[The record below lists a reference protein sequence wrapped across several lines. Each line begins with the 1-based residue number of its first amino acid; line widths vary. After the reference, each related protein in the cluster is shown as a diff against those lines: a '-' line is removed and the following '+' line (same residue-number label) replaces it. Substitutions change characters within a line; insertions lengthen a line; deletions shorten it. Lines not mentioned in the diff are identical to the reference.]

1 MKRMKNRTINLYN
14 LFVLMAFMGSSSILA
29 ATQEVVVVRGIA
41 TQSSNYD
48 AGNSFPASNALDN
61 NPASFTHT
69 ANIPNSYWEEDLLAT
84 YPITKIELVN
94 RDLLSTA
101 ARMGGLTLRIFDS
114 NSVSVASTTVTN
126 PGSAG
131 TWTYV
136 LPEVVTGKYVRVG
149 LENNVTNQGGNYY
162 VTLAETR
169 VYGLWTPVDLVGTN
183 IALGKDSFMT
193 RLVDTLPPA
202 SYANDGNMAT
212 STETTTATVD
222 GYWEVDL
229 GALYALSGVRVY
241 EKDGRNGCTK
251 HATVRL
257 FDENHESVYARH
269 LALTN
274 LPLFSLDLGGTY
286 VARYVRVGLEYKERT
301 SDAYGS
307 WYVGLKE
314 VEVMGKPLSETG
326 IIQFNAS
333 VTNLTQGQAT
343 TISWQVADA
352 LHVFLYD
359 GNGLV
364 TNVTGLSSI
373 TLTPYF
379 PACYTLVATNN
390 ASVFEQS
397 VAITVDGQSPTLKLE
412 EVVASNEVS
421 LEDGYGDMPD
431 WIEIRNPSGSAVPL
445 LGYGLSDNMSK
456 PFKWTFPDV
465 TIPAYG
471 RLIVFASD
479 KEQKIDPAGFLHAK
493 WKLSDEGESVKL
505 TAPNGTVLDTVTFPA
520 QREDLAYS
528 RNFEGTWGFADPT
541 PQKLNLSTRYEGWL
555 QDVSFSQKRGF
566 CTNAFT
572 LAINNPNPDST
583 LLVSTN
589 GTEPSLVYS
598 GPIPIDNTR
607 VVRARVIRPGYHSH
621 RTETQTYVFIEA
633 LLSSSLMNAKTIKAL
648 DPLYTATIRQG
659 LNDLPTISVALPE
672 VKDDYYE
679 REGSVEILWSS
690 DDARSPVQANCGI
703 EQFGGSYQEFAK
715 KSWRLNFRKIFG
727 AGKLEAPLLNGFDR
741 GFSVRESFNKIELR
755 SGSQD
760 MVDRGF
766 YMSAR
771 FVDDSMMHMGNL
783 NPHGRYVNLY
793 LNGTYWGQYDLREA
807 LDDAFL
813 ANYLGGK
820 QTDYLVV
827 RGNDNTGDDFVTG
840 TPDPISRYSWYNA
853 RAVGT
858 NYHAVKTALDVQSL
872 VDFMLLWN
880 YGNCESEYRCAGP
893 VNAGSGFK
901 FWMADSDG
909 FLRVTTGNRVARN
922 GPGSF
927 FQKLRTD
934 TNPDFK
940 MFLADRIYKHFYHGG
955 ALTPT
960 RNLARLDARMNEV
973 QNSMYAE
980 CARWGI
986 YQPTPSDWLA
996 DADTIRTSMFPGR
1009 GDQLVGYLRTAC
1021 LFPPFDPP
1029 LLSQQG
1035 GVVTNGFPVLL
1046 SAPAGSVYY
1055 TLDGSD
1061 PRLPGGGISPLAVLY
1076 LPPGIDYSMIASN
1089 AVWRYWDKGGI
1100 ATTSWRERLF
1110 DDSAWSSGAAELGY
1124 GDAPTTT
1131 ISYGPSSGSK
1141 YITSYFRKEFVV
1153 QDSRSFNRL
1162 KIDLLRDDGA
1172 VLYLNGT
1179 EILRHNMPAGTVTS
1193 NTLATAAVGGADENT
1208 FFSFDLSSQP
1218 LISGTNVLAVEI
1230 HQSSGSSSDLSFN
1243 LAMSAYQSSNQ
1254 IVIASNTLVNSR
1266 VLYTNVWSALN
1277 EALFYLP
1284 GRQVAS
1290 VSNLVVSEIH
1300 YNPPGYENEEAFVEL
1315 MNVSSNEVDLSGVTL
1330 SDAVSFTFPD
1340 ETILQPGAFMVVVE
1354 DAATFT
1360 ACYQSPSS
1368 PYYYPGIRVAGE
1380 WAGALSTSGE
1390 TLIICATNTS
1400 VIASITYSTSKPWPS
1415 RPDGEGSSLEL
1426 ISPLALP
1433 VQQPERDV
1441 LLNSPSSWQASALYQ
1456 GSPGRLGAAEKS
1468 LVINEVL
1475 SHTDAD
1481 EDWIELL
1488 NAGASSVSFANIYI
1502 SDDYEHPCKFLAPEE
1517 LELAPGNFVRFT
1529 ASQLGFAFSELGEK
1543 AILVE
1548 ASGTNAIRFI
1558 DVVTIPAVEREEPVG
1573 RYALSDGSVDF
1584 TELRTTTPNAANG
1597 LPRIGPL
1604 IFGELMANPEA
1615 GRAAYA
1621 VLVNL
1626 TGAATP
1632 LYDPERP
1639 ANVWKLS
1646 GAIDFLFP
1654 AGQSLAPYSMLIVCA
1669 TNEAAFRV
1677 QYGVDPSV
1685 PVYGPWTGAFMTSD
1699 GELVL
1704 RRPGIPELDGEVPY
1718 YRVDR
1723 VVYRSGSLWPTPLT
1737 GNSIIRKPLKSYGND
1752 PVSWRLSTSGLLPG
1766 GYFADYR
1773 APAVQIEG
1781 GGLSEAGFQMSAPT
1795 FPGESYHVDYTD
1807 QLNMPDWHELFTLPS
1822 APSTLWQF
1830 VDVTATNAPQR
1841 FYRVIWE

>member
-1 MKRMKNRTINLYN
+1 MKNRTINLYN
-14 LFVLMAFMGSSSILA
+14 LFLLMVFMGCYSLVA
-29 ATQEVVVVRGIA
+29 ATQEVVVVRGLA
-41 TQSSNYD
+41 SQSSNYD
-48 AGNSFPASNALDN
+48 AANSFPASNALDN

-69 ANIPNSYWEEDLLAT
+69 ANLPNSYWEEDLLAT

-114 NSVSVASTTVTN
+114 NSVSIASTTVTN

-162 VTLAETR
+162 VTLAEAR
-169 VYGLWTPVDLVGTN
+169 VHVLATPPLAV
-183 IALGKDSFMT
+183 GKDSFMV
-193 RLVDTLPPA
+193 RLTDAVLPA
-202 SYANDGNMAT
+202 SNANDWSMTT
-212 STETTTATVD
+212 STATTTATVD

-229 GALYALSGVRVY
+229 GELYALTGVRVY
-241 EKDGRNGCTK
+241 EKDGMNARLK

-257 FDENHESVYARH
+257 FDEKHESVYSRH
-269 LALTN
+269 LSLSD
-274 LPLFSLDLGGTY
+274 LPLFSIDFGGVF
-286 VARYVRVGLEYKERT
+286 VARYVRIGLENKERT
-301 SDAYGS
+301 SDTNGYE
-307 WYVGLKE
+307 WYIGFKE
-314 VEVMGKPLSETG
+314 VEVLGKPLSETG
-326 IIQFNAS
+326 IIQFGAS
-333 VTNLTQGQAT
+333 VTNLTQGQET
-343 TISWQVADA
+343 TLSWQVADA

-359 GNGLV
+359 GNGFV

-373 TLTPYF
+373 TLTPYY
-379 PACYTLVATNN
+379 PTCYTLVATNKC
-390 ASVFEQS
+390 SVFEQS
-397 VAITVDGQSPTLKLE
+397 IAVTVDGQAPTLRLE
-412 EVVASNEVS
+412 EVVASNAVS

-431 WIEIRNPSGSAVPL
+431 WVEIRNPSGSAVPL

-493 WKLSDEGESVKL
+493 WKLSDEGESIKL
-505 TAPNGTVLDTVTFPA
+505 TAPNATVLDTVTFPE
-520 QREDLAYS
+520 QEEDIAYA
-528 RNFEGTWGFADPT
+528 RDFEGTWGFADPT
-541 PQKLNLSTRYEGWL
+541 PQKLNLSTRYQGWL

-566 CTNAFT
+566 FTNSFALT
-572 LAINNPNPDST
+572 ITNPNPDST

-589 GTEPSLVYS
+589 GTEPSLAYT
-598 GPIPIDNTR
+598 GPIQIDSTR

-621 RTETQTYVFIEA
+621 RTETQTYIFIEA
-633 LLSSSLMNAKTIKAL
+633 LLSSALMNAKTIKAL

-690 DDARSPVQANCGI
+690 GDTRKAVQANCGI
-703 EQFGGSYQEFAK
+703 EQFGGSWTEFAK

-727 AGKLEAPLLNGFDR
+727 TGKLEAPLLNGFDR

-760 MVDRGF
+760 MVERGF
-766 YMSAR
+766 YMAAR

-813 ANYLGGK
+813 ASYLGGK
-820 QTDYLVV
+820 QEDYLVV
-827 RGNDNTGDDFVTG
+827 RGNDNTGDNFVTG

-853 RAVGT
+853 RAIGT

-909 FLRVTTGNRVARN
+909 FLRLISTSRLTSN
-922 GPGSF
+922 GPGGF

-934 TNPDFK
+934 SNPDFK
-940 MFLADRIYKHFYHGG
+940 MFLADRIYKHFYHNG
-955 ALTPT
+955 ALTPAK
-960 RNLARLDARMNEV
+960 NKARLDTRMAEV
-973 QNSMYAE
+973 QNSMFAE
-980 CARWGI
+980 CARWG
-986 YQPTPSDWLA
+986 YRTPSTWLS
-996 DADTIRTSMFPGR
+996 DAATIGTS
-1009 GDQLVGYLRTAC
+1009 
-1021 LFPPFDPP
+1021 LFPVRGTQVVGFLRSAGLFPAFDPP
-1029 LLSQQG
+1029 VLTQQG
-1035 GVVTNGFPVLL
+1035 GVVTNGQAILL
-1046 SAPAGSVYY
+1046 SAPVGTVYY

-1061 PRLPGGGISPLAVLY
+1061 PRLPGGGLSPLAVLY
-1076 LPPGIDYSMIASN
+1076 IPPGIEYSMIASN

-1110 DDSAWSSGAAELGY
+1110 DDSAWLSGPAELGY

-1131 ISYGPSSGSK
+1131 ISFGPSGGNK
-1141 YITSYFRKEFVV
+1141 YITSYFRKDFVV

-1193 NTLATAAVGGADENT
+1193 NTLATAAVGGTEENT

-1266 VLYTNVWSALN
+1266 VLYTNAWSALN
-1277 EALFYLP
+1277 EAAFYLP
-1284 GRQVAS
+1284 GRQAAS

-1315 MNVSSNEVDLSGVTL
+1315 MNVSSNEVDLSGMTL
-1330 SDAVSFTFPD
+1330 SDAVSFTFPS
-1340 ETILQPGAFMVVVE
+1340 ETILQPGAFIVIVE
-1354 DAATFT
+1354 DAVRFA

-1390 TLIICATNTS
+1390 DVEVRATNNT
-1400 VIASITYSTSKPWPS
+1400 VVASFEYSTSKPWPS
-1415 RPDGEGSSLEL
+1415 RADGEGSSLEL
-1426 ISPLALP
+1426 IAPLALP
-1433 VQQPERDV
+1433 IQQPERDAA
-1441 LLNSPSSWQASALYQ
+1441 LSSASSWQASALYQ
-1456 GSPGRLGAAEKS
+1456 GSPGRLGATEKS

-1475 SHTDAD
+1475 SHTDAE
-1481 EDWIELL
+1481 EDWIEIF
-1488 NAGASSVSFANIYI
+1488 NAGASSVSFANLYI
-1502 SDDYEHPCKFLAPEE
+1502 SDDYEQPCKFLAPEE
-1517 LELAPGNFVRFT
+1517 MELAPGDFVRFT

-1543 AILVE
+1543 AIIVE

-1558 DVVTIPAVEREEPVG
+1558 DVVSIPAVEREEPVG

-1584 TELRTTTPNAANG
+1584 TELRATTPNVANA

-1615 GRAAYA
+1615 GRAPYA

-1626 TGAATP
+1626 TGATTP

-1654 AGQSLAPYSMLIVCA
+1654 SGQSLTPYGILIVCA

-1677 QYGVDPSV
+1677 QYGVDPAVS
-1685 PVYGPWTGAFMTSD
+1685 VYGPWTGGFMTSD

-1723 VVYRSGSLWPTPLT
+1723 VVYRAGSLWPTPLT
-1737 GNSIIRKPLKSYGND
+1737 GNSIIRMPLKSYGND
-1752 PVSWRLSTSGLLPG
+1752 PISWRLSASGLLPG

-1773 APAVQIEG
+1773 APSVQIEG
-1781 GGLSEAGFQMSAPT
+1781 GGLSDIGFQMSAPT
-1795 FPGESYHVDYTD
+1795 LFGEAYRVEYSD
-1807 QLNMPDWHELFTLPS
+1807 QLHLPEWHELFTLPS
-1822 APSTLWQF
+1822 APSNLWQF
-1830 VDVTATNAPQR
+1830 VDATATNAPQR

>member
-1 MKRMKNRTINLYN
+1 MKNRAINLYK
-14 LFVLMAFMGSSSILA
+14 LFALMIFMGCSSLIA
-29 ATQEVVVVRGIA
+29 ATQEVVVVRGLA
-41 TQSSNYD
+41 SQSSNYS
-48 AGNSFPASNALDN
+48 AAYPASNALDN
-61 NPASFTHT
+61 NAGTFTHT
-69 ANIPNSYWEEDLLAT
+69 LSLANSYWQEDLLSS

-94 RDLLSTA
+94 RADVGTDT
-101 ARMGGLTLRIFDS
+101 RMGGLTLRIFDS
-114 NSVSVASTTVTN
+114 NMVSLVSTIVTN
-126 PGSAG
+126 PGVGG

-149 LENNVTNQGGNYY
+149 LENNAMNQGGNYY
-162 VTLAETR
+162 VTLAEAR

-183 IALGKDSFMT
+183 IAVGKDSFMT

-202 SYANDGNMAT
+202 SYANDGNLAT
-212 STETTTATVD
+212 STETTPATVD

-229 GALYALSGVRVY
+229 GALYAVTGVRIF
-241 EKDGRNGCTK
+241 EKDGMSARLK

-257 FDENHESVYARH
+257 FDENHESVYSQH
-269 LALTN
+269 LSLMD
-274 LPLFSLDLGGTY
+274 LPLFSVNLGGTY
-286 VARYVRVGLEYKERT
+286 RARYVRIGLENKERT
-301 SDAYGS
+301 SPTGGTE
-307 WYVGLKE
+307 WHIGFKE
-314 VEVMGKPLSETG
+314 VEVLGKPLSETG
-326 IIQFNAS
+326 IIQFGAS

-343 TISWQVADA
+343 TLSWQVADVDYA
-352 LHVFLYD
+352 FIYD
-359 GNGLV
+359 GNGWG

-373 TLTPYF
+373 TLNPYF
-379 PACYTLVATNN
+379 PTCYTLVATNKC
-390 ASVFEQS
+390 SVFDQ
-397 VAITVDGQSPTLKLE
+397 AIAVTVDGQSPTLRLE

-421 LEDGYGDMPD
+421 LEDGYGDVPD
-431 WIEIRNPSGSAVPL
+431 WIEIRNPSGSAIPL
-445 LGYGLSDNMSK
+445 LGYGLSDNMTK

-465 TIPAYG
+465 TIPAFG

-479 KEQKIDPAGFLHAK
+479 KAQKIDPEGFLHASF
-493 WKLSDEGESVKL
+493 KLSDEGESIKL
-505 TAPNGTVLDTVTFPA
+505 TAPNATVLDTVTFPA
-520 QREDLAYS
+520 QREDLAYA
-528 RNFEGTWGFADPT
+528 RNLEGTWGFADPT
-541 PQKLNLSTRYEGWL
+541 PQKINQSTRYQGWL

-566 CTNAFT
+566 CTNAFA
-572 LAINNPNPDST
+572 LAIDNPNPDST

-589 GTEPSLVYS
+589 GTEPSVVYT
-598 GPIPIDNTR
+598 GPIQIDNTR

-621 RTETQTYVFIEA
+621 RTETQTYIFIEA
-633 LLSSSLMNAKTIKAL
+633 LLASSLMNANTIKAL

-672 VKDDYYE
+672 VKDDYFE

-690 DDARSPVQANCGI
+690 NDTRKAVQANCGI
-703 EQFGGSYQEFAK
+703 EQFGGSYQDFAK

-727 AGKLEAPLLNGFDR
+727 AGKLQAPLLNGFDR
-741 GFSVRESFNKIELR
+741 GFSVRESFNKLELR

-760 MVDRGF
+760 MKDRGF
-766 YMSAR
+766 YMASR

-813 ANYLGGK
+813 ASYLGGK
-820 QTDYLVV
+820 QEDYLVV
-827 RGNDNTGDDFVTG
+827 RGNDNTGDNFVTG
-840 TPDPISRYSWYNA
+840 TPDPLSRYSWYNA
-853 RAVGT
+853 RAIGT

-880 YGNCESEYRCAGP
+880 YGYCESEYRCAGP

-909 FLRVTTGNRVARN
+909 FLRLYTGNRTGAN

-940 MFLADRIYKHFYHGG
+940 MFVADRIYKHFYHNG
-955 ALTPT
+955 ALTPAQ
-960 RNLARLDARMNEV
+960 NQARLDTRMAEV
-973 QNSMYAE
+973 QNSMFAE
-980 CARWGI
+980 CARWG
-986 YQPTPSDWLA
+986 YRTPSTWLS
-996 DADTIRTSMFPGR
+996 DAATIGTS
-1009 GDQLVGYLRTAC
+1009 
-1021 LFPPFDPP
+1021 LFPVRGTQVVGFLRSAGLFPAFDPP
-1029 LLSQQG
+1029 VLTQQG

-1046 SAPAGSVYY
+1046 SSPVGAVYY
-1055 TLDGSD
+1055 TLDGTD
-1061 PRLPGGGISPLAVLY
+1061 PRLPGGGISPSAILY

-1100 ATTSWRERLF
+1100 AATTWRERLF
-1110 DDSAWSSGAAELGY
+1110 DDSTWSSGAAELGY

-1141 YITSYFRKEFVV
+1141 YITSYFRKDFVV
-1153 QDSRSFNRL
+1153 QDARAFNRL

-1179 EILRHNMPAGTVTS
+1179 EILRHNMPAGSVTS

-1208 FFSFDLSSQP
+1208 FFFFDLSSQP

-1230 HQSSGSSSDLSFN
+1230 HQSSGGSSDLSFN

-1254 IVIASNTLVNSR
+1254 IVIASNTLVYSR

-1277 EALFYLP
+1277 QATFYLP
-1284 GRQVAS
+1284 GRETAS
-1290 VSNLVVSEIH
+1290 VTNLVVSEIH

-1315 MNVSSNEVDLSGVTL
+1315 MNVSSNEVDLSGMTL
-1330 SDAVSFTFPD
+1330 SDAVSFTFPS
-1340 ETILQPGAFMVVVE
+1340 ETILQPGAFIIVVE
-1354 DAATFT
+1354 DAACFA

-1390 TLIICATNTS
+1390 TLVVRATNNTT
-1400 VIASITYSTSKPWPS
+1400 IASITYSTSKPWPS
-1415 RPDGEGSSLEL
+1415 RADGEGSSLEL
-1426 ISPLALP
+1426 IAPLALP
-1433 VQQPERDV
+1433 IQQPERDAV
-1441 LLNSPSSWQASALYQ
+1441 LNSASSWQASAFYQ
-1456 GSPGRLGAAEKS
+1456 GSPGRLGVADKS

-1481 EDWIELL
+1481 EDWIEIL
-1488 NAGASSVSFANIYI
+1488 NTGATQISLGNLFI
-1502 SDDYEHPCKFLAPEE
+1502 SDNYNTPLRFSIPEE
-1517 LELAPGNFVRFT
+1517 MELAPGEFTRFT
-1529 ASQLGFAFSELGEK
+1529 ATQLGFAFSELGEK

-1548 ASGTNAIRFI
+1548 ASNTNVIRFI
-1558 DVVTIPAVEREEPVG
+1558 DVVSIPAVEREEPVG

-1584 TELRTTTPNAANG
+1584 TELRTTTPNAANA
-1597 LPRIGPL
+1597 LPRVGPV
-1604 IFGELMANPEA
+1604 IFGELMANPES

-1632 LYDPERP
+1632 LFDPERP

-1654 AGQSLAPYSMLIVCA
+1654 GGQLLPPYGILIVCS
-1669 TNEAAFRV
+1669 TNESAFRL
-1677 QYGVDPSV
+1677 QYGVEPSV
-1685 PVYGPWTGAFMTSD
+1685 PVYGPWTGGFMTSD

-1704 RRPGIPELDGEVPY
+1704 RRPGVPELDGEVPY

-1723 VVYRSGSLWPTPLT
+1723 VVCRPGSLWPTPLT
-1737 GNSIIRKPLKSYGND
+1737 GNSIIRRPLKSYGND

-1830 VDVTATNAPQR
+1830 VDATATNAPQR